1 MVLTDILL
9 KHQLEDMSYETVGF
23 VGGDLNSTNG
33 TAFETIEACNLVSP
47 DLMSM
52 PAVVAK
58 YDFLIEFAKI
68 ASLLLLLVWLIS
80 YVIQRMDIDQYSKY
94 ESMLPFM
101 KRGVIALV
109 MIGSGMFMY
118 TMLMELNFELSVLF
132 GGSKNL
138 LFCISGPFLG
148 DMGCVMTGLSC
159 TMISYLGIFYLC
171 RYILL
176 IIGVGIWVFG
186 WLAWM
191 CGVGDNSFCYKMETL
206 GLFLLQFVILN
217 IFMGSIMCVVFWLGV
232 LIVDG
237 GASLGFI
244 GAWGG
249 YMTGLCFVAI
259 SGIVPIIA
267 FIWLFKNPRY
277 VVYRMTGGMV

>member
-1 MVLTDILL
+1 
-9 KHQLEDMSYETVGF
+9 
-23 VGGDLNSTNG
+23 
-33 TAFETIEACNLVSP
+33 
-47 DLMSM
+47 
-52 PAVVAK
+52 
-58 YDFLIEFAKI
+58 
-68 ASLLLLLVWLIS
+68 
-80 YVIQRMDIDQYSKY
+80 
-94 ESMLPFM
+94 
-101 KRGVIALV
+101 
-109 MIGSGMFMY
+109 
-118 TMLMELNFELSVLF
+118 
-132 GGSKNL
+132 
-138 LFCISGPFLG
+138 
-148 DMGCVMTGLSC
+148 
-159 TMISYLGIFYLC
+159 
-171 RYILL
+171 
-176 IIGVGIWVFG
+176 
-186 WLAWM
+186 M